1 MRNAVANMVEDLPI
15 ALNQVRV
22 GIVAFSNNAG
32 VSVAKK
38 EKEMLVMKGSLGALH
53 LVTFQ

>member
-1 MRNAVANMVEDLPI
+1 MVEDLPI